1 MMREAFL
8 WNELDLNRLVFPVFK
23 SGIKL
28 DLNELFVVSL
38 FRSGASCL
46 LPWIFDP
53 FYIFL
58 RPPAALSTSA
68 LCSTYSPPPP
78 SSSTPVPCRHTDR
91 LFPSLILK
99 IMANA
104 SLRWGI
110 FALLTMVTAVTADPM
125 ILLMNAQA
133 KCMSV
138 EAPADAILNIEY
150 EAPDLVIPP
159 EKEENGEPAD
169 PRTYRRFRTTITASQ
184 DEGRANHHGRN
195 PDTQGQHG
203 RKQKE
208 QRHQVV
214 KDLDA
219 KKGNIQF
226 TTIRDGKVSI
236 CVQSLT
242 ASAISP
248 TPISLRV
255 TESPAGEESL
265 SPPKEEETPGLKV
278 DNQSQRKAKEHFSQ
292 MEKTLTSLISK
303 TEMILRQADFAKEL
317 EVEFHEQSIAM
328 NKASQW
334 WPIVQL
340 CVLLVTGFTQ
350 ANHMV
355 QFFRKHHIF

>member
-1 MMREAFL
+1 MH
-8 WNELDLNRLVFPVFK
+8 
-23 SGIKL
+23 S
-28 DLNELFVVSL
+28 
-38 FRSGASCL
+38 
-46 LPWIFDP
+46 
-53 FYIFL
+53 
-58 RPPAALSTSA
+58 
-68 LCSTYSPPPP
+68 
-78 SSSTPVPCRHTDR
+78 
-91 LFPSLILK
+91 
-99 IMANA
+99 

-110 FALLTMVTAVTADPM
+110 FALLSATVTADPM

-138 EAPADAILNIEY
+138 EAPADALLNIEY
-150 EAPDLVIPP
+150 EAPDLVMPP

-169 PRTYRRFRTTITASQ
+169 PRTYRRFRTTITVSQ
-184 DEGRANHHGRN
+184 DEGRDKHHGRKAHE
-195 PDTQGQHG
+195 DGG

-208 QRHQVV
+208 KRHQVV
-214 KDLDA
+214 KDLEN
-219 KKGNIQF
+219 KKGSIQF
-226 TTIRDGKVSI
+226 TTMLDGKVSI

-255 TESPAGEESL
+255 TETPAGEESL
-265 SPPKEEETPGLKV
+265 SPPKEADSGLKV

>member
-1 MMREAFL
+1 MC
-8 WNELDLNRLVFPVFK
+8 RLLVL
-23 SGIKL
+23 ITMA
-28 DLNELFVVSL
+28 VS
-38 FRSGASCL
+38 
-46 LPWIFDP
+46 
-53 FYIFL
+53 
-58 RPPAALSTSA
+58 
-68 LCSTYSPPPP
+68 
-78 SSSTPVPCRHTDR
+78 
-91 LFPSLILK
+91 
-99 IMANA
+99 
-104 SLRWGI
+104 
-110 FALLTMVTAVTADPM
+110 VTADPM

-138 EAPADAILNIEY
+138 EAPADALLNIEY
-150 EAPDLVIPP
+150 EAPDLVIAP
-159 EKEENGEPAD
+159 EKEENGEPVD
-169 PRTYRRFRTTITASQ
+169 PRTYRRFRTTITVSQ
-184 DEGRANHHGRN
+184 DESRANHHGRTR
-195 PDTQGQHG
+195 DMQGAHG
-203 RKQKE
+203 RRQPE
-208 QRHQVV
+208 RRHQVV
-214 KDLDA
+214 VDLET

-226 TTIRDGKVSI
+226 TTVVDGKVSI

-265 SPPKEEETPGLKV
+265 SPPKEAKSESLQV

-292 MEKTLTSLISK
+292 MEKTLQSLISK

>member
-1 MMREAFL
+1 M
-8 WNELDLNRLVFPVFK
+8 LDNTSTSFK
-23 SGIKL
+23 HWARGVIAHLK
-28 DLNELFVVSL
+28 SL
-38 FRSGASCL
+38 LPSGASQVSSHSVFRSSGFHFFIIAHRCMLHLRRSPLRTPQQHHIIPSASLSLPCL
-46 LPWIFDP
+46 HTADRPLPP
-53 FYIFL
+53 L
-58 RPPAALSTSA
+58 NSR
-68 LCSTYSPPPP
+68 
-78 SSSTPVPCRHTDR
+78 
-91 LFPSLILK
+91 
-99 IMANA
+99 IMVNA
-104 SLRWGI
+104 SLCRGI
-110 FALLTMVTAVTADPM
+110 FALLTTVTAVTADPM

-138 EAPADAILNIEY
+138 EAPADALLNIEY

-159 EKEENGEPAD
+159 EKEANGEPAD
-169 PRTYRRFRTTITASQ
+169 PRTYRRFRTTITVSQ

-265 SPPKEEETPGLKV
+265 SPPKEEESPGLKV

>member
-1 MMREAFL
+1 
-8 WNELDLNRLVFPVFK
+8 
-23 SGIKL
+23 
-28 DLNELFVVSL
+28 
-38 FRSGASCL
+38 
-46 LPWIFDP
+46 
-53 FYIFL
+53 
-58 RPPAALSTSA
+58 
-68 LCSTYSPPPP
+68 
-78 SSSTPVPCRHTDR
+78 
-91 LFPSLILK
+91 
-99 IMANA
+99 
-104 SLRWGI
+104 
-110 FALLTMVTAVTADPM
+110 
-125 ILLMNAQA
+125 MNAQA

-138 EAPADAILNIEY
+138 EAPADALLNIEY

-159 EKEENGEPAD
+159 GKEENGEPAD
-169 PRTYRRFRTTITASQ
+169 PRTYRRFRTTITVSQ
-184 DEGRANHHGRN
+184 DEGRANHHGRTA
-195 PDTQGQHG
+195 DAQGG

-208 QRHQVV
+208 QRQQVV
-214 KDLDA
+214 KDLDT

-226 TTIRDGKVSI
+226 TTIMDGKVSI

-255 TESPAGEESL
+255 TESPAGEEML
-265 SPPKEEETPGLKV
+265 SPPTEADSGLKV

-355 QFFRKHHIF
+355 QFFKKHHIF

>member
-1 MMREAFL
+1 M
-8 WNELDLNRLVFPVFK
+8 
-23 SGIKL
+23 
-28 DLNELFVVSL
+28 
-38 FRSGASCL
+38 
-46 LPWIFDP
+46 
-53 FYIFL
+53 
-58 RPPAALSTSA
+58 
-68 LCSTYSPPPP
+68 P
-78 SSSTPVPCRHTDR
+78 SSLCRN
-91 LFPSLILK
+91 LV
-99 IMANA
+99 
-104 SLRWGI
+104 
-110 FALLTMVTAVTADPM
+110 ALLTTAVAVTADPM
-125 ILLMNAQA
+125 FLLMNAQA

-138 EAPADAILNIEY
+138 EAPADALLTIQY
-150 EAPDLVIPP
+150 EAPDLVLPP
-159 EKEENGEPAD
+159 EKETNGEPVD
-169 PRTYRRFRTTITASQ
+169 PRTYRRFRTTITVSQ
-184 DEGRANHHGRN
+184 DEGRAIHHGQNRDN
-195 PDTQGQHG
+195 QGQHG

-208 QRHQVV
+208 QRQQVV

-219 KKGNIQF
+219 KKGNVQF
-226 TTIRDGKVSI
+226 TTVMDGKVTI

-255 TESPAGEESL
+255 TESPAGEEVL
-265 SPPKEEETPGLKV
+265 SPPKEAETPVLKV
-278 DNQSQRKAKEHFSQ
+278 DTQSQRKAKEHFSQ

>member
-1 MMREAFL
+1 MQSSLL
-8 WNELDLNRLVFPVFK
+8 WGL
-23 SGIKL
+23 
-28 DLNELFVVSL
+28 
-38 FRSGASCL
+38 
-46 LPWIFDP
+46 
-53 FYIFL
+53 
-58 RPPAALSTSA
+58 
-68 LCSTYSPPPP
+68 
-78 SSSTPVPCRHTDR
+78 
-91 LFPSLILK
+91 
-99 IMANA
+99 
-104 SLRWGI
+104 
-110 FALLTMVTAVTADPM
+110 FALLAVSATVTADPM
-125 ILLMNAQA
+125 ILLTNTQA

-138 EAPADAILNIEY
+138 EAPADALLNIEY
-150 EAPDLVIPP
+150 EAPDLVLPP
-159 EKEENGEPAD
+159 EREENGELAD
-169 PRTYRRFRTTITASQ
+169 PRTYRRFRTTITVSQ
-184 DEGRANHHGRN
+184 DEARANHHGRTV
-195 PDTQGQHG
+195 DTRGQHG

-208 QRHQVV
+208 QREQVV
-214 KDLDA
+214 KDLET
-219 KKGNIQF
+219 KKGSIKF
-226 TTIRDGKVSI
+226 TTVVDGKVSI

-265 SPPKEEETPGLKV
+265 SPPKEAEAVLKV
-278 DNQSQRKAKEHFSQ
+278 DNQSQRRAKEHFSQ
-292 MEKTLTSLISK
+292 MEQTLNSLISK

>member
-1 MMREAFL
+1 MH
-8 WNELDLNRLVFPVFK
+8 
-23 SGIKL
+23 S
-28 DLNELFVVSL
+28 
-38 FRSGASCL
+38 
-46 LPWIFDP
+46 
-53 FYIFL
+53 
-58 RPPAALSTSA
+58 
-68 LCSTYSPPPP
+68 
-78 SSSTPVPCRHTDR
+78 
-91 LFPSLILK
+91 
-99 IMANA
+99 
-104 SLRWGI
+104 SLRWGL
-110 FALLTMVTAVTADPM
+110 FALLAASATADPF

-138 EAPADAILNIEY
+138 EAPADALLNIEY

-159 EKEENGEPAD
+159 EKEDNGEPVD
-169 PRTYRRFRTTITASQ
+169 PRTYRRFRTTVTVSQ

-195 PDTQGQHG
+195 ADVHGG

-208 QRHQVV
+208 QRQQVV
-214 KDLDA
+214 KDLDT
-219 KKGNIQF
+219 KKGNIKF
-226 TTIRDGKVSI
+226 TTILDGKVTI

-255 TESPAGEESL
+255 TESPAGEEIL
-265 SPPKEEETPGLKV
+265 SPPKEADSGLKV